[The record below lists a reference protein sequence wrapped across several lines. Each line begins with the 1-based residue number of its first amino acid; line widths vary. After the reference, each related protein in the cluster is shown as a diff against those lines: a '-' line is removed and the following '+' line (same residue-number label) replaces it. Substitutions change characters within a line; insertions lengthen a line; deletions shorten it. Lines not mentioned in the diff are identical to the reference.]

1 MSLLQREL
9 AKIREALLE
18 ETDTLLLHSMH
29 PMSRSPKH
37 SILICGPLQRGQVP
51 KLSFMGSPSC
61 RRRAASAST
70 VSGAR

>member
-29 PMSRSPKH
+29 PTAETLDLDLRS
-37 SILICGPLQRGQVP
+37 I
-51 KLSFMGSPSC
+51 
-61 RRRAASAST
+61 AA
-70 VSGAR
+70 GAGA